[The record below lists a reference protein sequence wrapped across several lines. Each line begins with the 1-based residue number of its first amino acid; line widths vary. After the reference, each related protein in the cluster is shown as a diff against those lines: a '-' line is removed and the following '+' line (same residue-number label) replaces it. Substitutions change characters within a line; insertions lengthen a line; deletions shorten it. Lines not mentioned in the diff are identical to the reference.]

1 MSDRQ
6 VDTLILIAVLEVLH
20 RRESD
25 ENATLIYH
33 VDGCLVDPR
42 HD

>member
-1 MSDRQ
+1 MSDGQ
-6 VDTLILIAVLEVLH
+6 IDTLILIAVLEVLQ
-20 RRESD
+20 RRESN

>member
-6 VDTLILIAVLEVLH
+6 VDTLILIAVLEVLQ
-20 RRESD
+20 RRESND
-25 ENATLIYH
+25 NATLIYH